1 MIKNLM
7 VLSERC
13 SGSHFVQYAI
23 TENFNINYLKNHDE
37 NRHFFGHENDT
48 YTEEEIN
55 NTLFVCVV
63 RDSIEW
69 IDSFFK
75 KLHYIPLDNRRN
87 IKDFINNEWY
97 STYESINKIGQEI
110 IEDRN
115 IITKERYKNIFDLRK
130 NKNNYFL
137 NLYNKY
143 KNVLILKYE
152 DLRDDY
158 ENSLNIIKNKYNLQQ
173 KNIEYLK
180 IIKYK
185 GIYDALYFRKS
196 VLISDKIKEF
206 IKKNVDI
213 EQEKKLGYLL

>member
-1 MIKNLM
+1 MIKNFM
-7 VLSERC
+7 IFSERC
-13 SGSHFVQYAI
+13 SGSYFVQSAI
-23 TENFNINYLKNHDE
+23 LENFDINYLMNRDE
-37 NRHFFGHENDT
+37 SRHFFGHENDI
-48 YTEEEIN
+48 YSEEEIES
-55 NTLFVCVV
+55 TLFVCVI

-75 KLHYIPLDNRRN
+75 KLHNIPLDNRRN

-97 STYESINKIGQEI
+97 SIYESINKFGKEI
-110 IEDRN
+110 IKDRN
-115 IITKERYKNIFDLRK
+115 MITKARYKNIFDLRK

-137 NLYNKY
+137 NLNNKY

-152 DLRDDY
+152 DLRDNY
-158 ENSLNIIKNKYNLQQ
+158 ENTLCMIKNKYNLIQ

-185 GIYDALYFRKS
+185 GIYDALYFRKP

-213 EQEKKLGYLL
+213 EQENKLGY